1 MNQIRTQI
9 QLRND
14 SKENWAST
22 NPKLGKGE
30 IGIELDTNLFKIG
43 DGIQQ
48 WNDLKYANDVPE
60 IDFSG
65 VTNSYT
71 EAETLEGLADG
82 KVVGDVGIVKTLIGG
97 DKYSYSCYIWNG
109 TAWKAADGNY
119 NAENV
124 YFDEDLITT
133 VAIGN
138 VGLVGGQAELKTTGK
153 NLKDLWQ
160 MLYVKEDTTFTATK
174 PTVTVSG
181 ADKVKYIEIGKS
193 MTADISVSFED
204 GSYPYGY
211 TTEAGEEQN
220 DASTTVNNGTTGSVA
235 TKYNLTAGG
244 VAVEPNT
251 EGGNTFSVDSGV
263 KTAKASMSVVGSAD
277 YSDGYVPVSNLKK
290 MYPSKKI
297 TAGTTTGVSKELYR
311 WYVPMWYGFRY
322 SANVV
327 ADPSKVTADVITSLT
342 KVKDSTAYSNTVP
355 TTSAT
360 ATGAWRQFFVAVPVS
375 YGKNKPSAKDG
386 NNVDCSVYQAGNI
399 SVDFSGTTVAYNV
412 FYIDNAADYGNTTV
426 NLTW

>member
-1 MNQIRTQI
+1 MNQVRTQI

-14 SKENWAST
+14 SKENWAIT

-43 DGIQQ
+43 DGINL

-60 IDFSG
+60 IDFSK

-71 EAETLEGLADG
+71 EAETLEGLGEG

-160 MLYVKEDTTFTATK
+160 MLYVKEDNTFTATK

-181 ADKVKYIEIGKS
+181 ADSVKYIQIGS
-193 MTADISVSFED
+193 STTADISIVFED

-211 TTEAGEEQN
+211 TTEEGEEQN
-220 DASTTVNNGTTGSVA
+220 DATTTVNNGTTGCSA
-235 TKYNLTAGG
+235 TAYNLTAGG
-244 VAVEPNT
+244 VSVSPKT
-251 EGGNTFSVDSGV
+251 EGGNIFTVDSGV
-263 KTAKASMSVVGSAD
+263 KTAKATVSITGSAD
-277 YSDGYVPVSNLKK
+277 YSQGYVPVSNLKK
-290 MYPSKKI
+290 MYPSKRI
-297 TAGTTTGVSKELYR
+297 GASTTSGVTKELYR
-311 WYVPMWYGFRY
+311 WYVPMWHGFRY
-322 SANVV
+322 STNVV
-327 ADPSKVTADVITSLT
+327 ADPSKVTADVITGLS
-342 KVKDSTAYSNTVP
+342 KIKDSTAYAQTVP
-355 TTSAT
+355 TKAT
-360 ATGAWRQFFVAVPVS
+360 ATGAWRQYYVAVPAS
-375 YGKNKPSAKDG
+375 YGKKKPSAKDG

-399 SVDFSGTTVAYNV
+399 SVDFNGTTVAYNV